1 MSDLYHH
8 VLFVSR
14 VLLHLCVMCQREY
27 CYMASDICCL
37 LQTEE
42 PVSTFIQCE
51 EEARK
56 GHTGIWIHGD
66 PGSESDEEDAAPSKS
81 AWGRR

>member
-1 MSDLYHH
+1 MSAVAPGADGNL
-8 VLFVSR
+8 
-14 VLLHLCVMCQREY
+14 
-27 CYMASDICCL
+27 ASDICWL

-51 EEARK
+51 EEARR

-66 PGSESDEEDAAPSKS
+66 PGSESDEEDAAPAKS